1 MKITW
6 LGHACFKIESNGSSV
21 VIDPY
26 DHNKLPGYPKLEAEA
41 DRVLVTH
48 EHDDHNFRQAVTLT
62 GKKCELQVSELAC
75 FHDDQQGAMLGP
87 NTIFII
93 EDGQFRLAHFGD
105 LGHPL
110 NEEQLAVI
118 EQLRHL
124 EGVGVCIY
132 DVKGGFYD
140 GPEEG
145 WQAFLQT
152 WDKDHMFRSR
162 KPAGKYLYGCDLW
175 LRDSAAGQAVSS
187 LCQTREIG
195 SHLVRVLFAGVSEE
209 ETLQRTAEYLKMNSD
224 KVVII

>member
-110 NEEQLAVI
+110 NEEQLKAIGKLDAAIVN
-118 EQLRHL
+118 
-124 EGVGVCIY
+124 V
-132 DVKGGFYD
+132 GGF
-140 GPEEG
+140 
-145 WQAFLQT
+145 
-152 WDKDHMFRSR
+152 
-162 KPAGKYLYGCDLW
+162 
-175 LRDSAAGQAVSS
+175 VSS
-187 LCQTREIG
+187 EAAFATELMKA
-195 SHLVRVLFAGVSEE
+195 VRPTWIIPCHFKGDTFGVPSAG
-209 ETLQRTAEYLKMNSD
+209 TLDEFLGLQGQNAYPVDGCCMELKKD
-224 KVVII
+224 EGTHTVVFRDFYCD